1 MDNIIELK
9 NTDSQELSPLPRQ
22 EANDLISI
30 TDNVLFDIRT
40 DISQSKSLSMP
51 IAQLSTLGA
60 GVASLLPAFR
70 TVTQTS
76 SIAGEGLFR
85 LANAAVGD
93 TLKAAKNGNF
103 WGAFKT
109 ADGASKFA
117 QLQAAGPLQATN
129 SMVMPIDP
137 ATMMMAVALF
147 SIEQQL
153 GNIAE
158 MQKKILSFLEI
169 EKESEIEADIET
181 LSNIIEKYKHNWD
194 NEQFITSNHKMVTD
208 IQRTARKNMLSYQ
221 KKVKDVI
228 KEKKLFVLQ
237 NKIKT
242 TLDELMKDFKYY
254 RLSLFTFSMSS
265 LIEIMLSGN
274 FKKENIISIK
284 EEIQKL
290 SFAYRDI
297 YGECSVYLEGMEK
310 SSVESNLLKG
320 VSATSKAVGKFI
332 GSIPKIKDGQID
344 ERLQEAGEH
353 VSDKA
358 KAIET
363 DSIAAFAEM
372 SNPGTNL
379 FTEKMDDLIF
389 VYNQTT
395 DICFDDSNIYLI
407 AN

>member
-1 MDNIIELK
+1 
-9 NTDSQELSPLPRQ
+9 
-22 EANDLISI
+22 
-30 TDNVLFDIRT
+30 
-40 DISQSKSLSMP
+40 
-51 IAQLSTLGA
+51 
-60 GVASLLPAFR
+60 
-70 TVTQTS
+70 
-76 SIAGEGLFR
+76 
-85 LANAAVGD
+85 
-93 TLKAAKNGNF
+93 
-103 WGAFKT
+103 
-109 ADGASKFA
+109 
-117 QLQAAGPLQATN
+117 
-129 SMVMPIDP
+129 
-137 ATMMMAVALF
+137 MAVALF

-194 NEQFITSNHKMVTD
+194 NEQFISSNHKMVID
-208 IQRTARKNMLSYQ
+208 IQRTARKNMVSYQ
-221 KKVKDVI
+221 KKVRDVI
-228 KEKKLFVLQ
+228 KEKKLLVLQ
-237 NKIKT
+237 NKIKN

-254 RLSLFTFSMSS
+254 RLSLFTYSMSS

-274 FKKENIISIK
+274 FKEEYILSIK

-372 SNPGTNL
+372 SNPGTSL

-395 DICFDDSNIYLI
+395 DICFDSNNIYLI

>member
-1 MDNIIELK
+1 MDNIIK
-9 NTDSQELSPLPRQ
+9 FNSNDSQELSPMPCA

-30 TDNVLFDIRT
+30 TDNVLLDVRT
-40 DISQSKSLSMP
+40 DITQSKSLSMP

-70 TVTQTS
+70 TITQTS
-76 SIAGEGLFR
+76 SVAAEGLYR
-85 LANAAVGD
+85 IPNAVIGD
-93 TLKAAKNGNF
+93 TLKAAKSGNF
-103 WGAFKT
+103 WPSFKN
-109 ADGASKFA
+109 SNKLA
-117 QLQAAGPLQATN
+117 QLQKVDSLQSTT

-158 MQKKILSFLEI
+158 MQKEILSFLEI

-194 NEQFITSNHKMVTD
+194 NEQFISSNHKMVID
-208 IQRTARKNMLSYQ
+208 IQRTARKNMVSYQ
-221 KKVKDVI
+221 KKVRDVI
-228 KEKKLFVLQ
+228 KEKKLLVLQ

-274 FKKENIISIK
+274 FKEENILSIK
-284 EEIQKL
+284 DEIQKL

-297 YGECSVYLEGMEK
+297 YGKCSVYLEGMEK

-320 VSATSKAVGKFI
+320 VSVTSKAVGKFI

-358 KAIET
+358 KTMET
-363 DSIAAFAEM
+363 DTIATFAEM
-372 SNPGTNL
+372 SNPGTRL
-379 FTEKMDDLIF
+379 FTDKMDDLIF

-395 DICFDDSNIYLI
+395 DICFDSNNIYLI

>member
-1 MDNIIELK
+1 MDNIIEFK
-9 NTDSQELSPLPRQ
+9 SNDSQELSPMPCE

-30 TDNVLFDIRT
+30 TDNVLLDVRT

-76 SIAGEGLFR
+76 TVAGEGLFR

-93 TLKAAKNGNF
+93 TLKVAKNGNF

-117 QLQAAGPLQATN
+117 QLQSAGPLQATN

-169 EKESEIEADIET
+169 ERESEIEADIET

-194 NEQFITSNHKMVTD
+194 NEQFITSNHKMVID
-208 IQRTARKNMLSYQ
+208 IQRTARKNMVSYQ
-221 KKVKDVI
+221 KKVRDVI
-228 KEKKLFVLQ
+228 KEKKLLVLQ

-274 FKKENIISIK
+274 FKEENILSIK

-290 SFAYRDI
+290 AFAYRDI
-297 YGECSVYLEGMEK
+297 YGECSVYLESMEK

-344 ERLQEAGEH
+344 ERLQNAGEH
-353 VSDKA
+353 ISDKA

-389 VYNQTT
+389 VYNHTT
-395 DICFDDSNIYLI
+395 DICFDNDNIYLI

>member
-1 MDNIIELK
+1 MDNIIK
-9 NTDSQELSPLPRQ
+9 FNSNDSQELSPMPCA

-30 TDNVLFDIRT
+30 TDNVLLDVRT

-76 SIAGEGLFR
+76 TVAGEGLFR

-93 TLKAAKNGNF
+93 TLKVAKNGNF

-117 QLQAAGPLQATN
+117 QLQSAGPIQATN

-194 NEQFITSNHKMVTD
+194 NEQFISSNHKMVID
-208 IQRTARKNMLSYQ
+208 IQRTARKNMVSYQ
-221 KKVKDVI
+221 KKVRDVI
-228 KEKKLFVLQ
+228 KEKKLLVLQ

-265 LIEIMLSGN
+265 LIEIILSGN
-274 FKKENIISIK
+274 FKEENILSIK
-284 EEIQKL
+284 EEIQKF

-372 SNPGTNL
+372 SNPGTSL

-395 DICFDDSNIYLI
+395 DICFDNNNIYLI